1 MVCSVLLV
9 SFCWGK
15 LEFRPCVIVG
25 VQKLV
30 CFVSAR
36 LAEKFLIQLDDIR
49 VLMALAD
56 RKARSRP
63 HCKAPW
69 HALLLG

>member
-25 VQKLV
+25 VQKLMR
-30 CFVSAR
+30 FVSAR
-36 LAEKFLIQLDDIR
+36 LAEKFLIQFDNIR
-49 VLMALAD
+49 VLVALAD
-56 RKARSRP
+56 RCVGVLAVKR
-63 HCKAPW
+63 
-69 HALLLG
+69 LGTLCL